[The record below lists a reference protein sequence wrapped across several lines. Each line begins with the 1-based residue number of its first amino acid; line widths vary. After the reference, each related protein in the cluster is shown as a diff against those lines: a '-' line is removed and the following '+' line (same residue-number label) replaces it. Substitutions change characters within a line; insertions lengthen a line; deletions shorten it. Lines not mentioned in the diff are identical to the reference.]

1 MEASAE
7 PEQVA
12 AEGETGRHRRDAEVE
27 FARIVAF
34 SDGVF
39 AIAITLL
46 VLPLDIPKHTQDL
59 AAAVWELDDDIFAYV
74 VSFAVIGKY
83 WLSHHR
89 FYGTLERFDNTLMG
103 LNLFYLAWVV
113 LVPFTSEMLGRF
125 SEDSTSTVAYA
136 AVMAAASGTFVIQIA
151 YAYRR
156 GLMKPEA
163 REAQQRFAGPAN
175 LLYTAIFLLSVPVS
189 FASTWVAQGMWLA
202 VFRVG
207 RRAVNWIVERSE
219 PPREEA

>member
-7 PEQVA
+7 PERVTAEDA
-12 AEGETGRHRRDAEVE
+12 AGRHRSEAEVE

-46 VLPLDIPKHTQDL
+46 VLPLEIPKNTTDL
-59 AAAVWELDDDIFAYV
+59 AQALWALDDDIFAYA
-74 VSFAVIGKY
+74 VSFAVIGKF

-89 FYGTLERFDNTLMG
+89 FWGVLDRFDNTLMG
-103 LNLFYLAWVV
+103 LNLLYLAWVV

-125 SEDSTSTVAYA
+125 AEDSTSTVAYA
-136 AVMAAASGTFVIQIA
+136 AVMAAASGTFVVQIA

-163 REAQQRFAGPAN
+163 REVRGRYAGPAN
-175 LLYTAIFLLSVPVS
+175 LLFTAIFLLSIPVAFVS
-189 FASTWVAQGMWLA
+189 TFAAQGMWLA
-202 VFRVG
+202 VFLVG
-207 RRAVNWIVERSE
+207 RRASNWIAQRSE
-219 PPREEA
+219 PPPEG